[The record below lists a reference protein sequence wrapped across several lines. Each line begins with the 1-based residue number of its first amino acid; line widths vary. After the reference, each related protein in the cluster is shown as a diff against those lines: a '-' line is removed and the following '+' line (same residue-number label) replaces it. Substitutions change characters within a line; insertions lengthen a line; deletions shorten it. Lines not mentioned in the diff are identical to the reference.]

1 MTTRTAKSQ
10 LGRTRKAA
18 RKDVSSMKNALQAA
32 SESLSKGATGF
43 MALLEKGMPAVRAGL
58 GTFGKYAKDS
68 ATAIDKE
75 LKGGWASIK
84 KRLMAR
90 KEPAPVRK
98 PAAKKT
104 ARKPAAVRKATAR
117 KKSPARRKV
126 AVKKAPA
133 RRAAARKKAA
143 PRRKAAGA
151 RK

>member
-1 MTTRTAKSQ
+1 MPTRTAKNK
-10 LGRTRKAA
+10 LGKTRKTA
-18 RKDVSSMKNALQAA
+18 RKDVSSMKNALQTA
-32 SESLSKGATGF
+32 SESLSKGAKGF
-43 MALLEKGMPAVRAGL
+43 IAWLEKGMPAVRAGL

-75 LKGGWASIK
+75 LQGGWASIK

-90 KEPAPVRK
+90 KEPAPARK

-104 ARKPAAVRKATAR
+104 GRKPAAARKATTR
-117 KKSPARRKV
+117 KKAAVRRKV
-126 AVKKAPA
+126 EVKKAPA